1 MRTHNNS
8 KKPTANNMPQLL
20 IFDCDGVLV
29 DSEDLACRVIA
40 EEISNLGFPME
51 TVEARRLFTG
61 GSFADVIQFT
71 EQILGLKINFDLEAR
86 YREKTFALF
95 EQELQPI
102 PGISDIIPTI
112 LLQKCVASN
121 GPLNKMTFNLKR
133 TNLYHHFEGR
143 LFSAYEVNRW
153 KPDPF
158 LFLHAAQTIGVAPEH
173 CLVIEDS
180 VQGVRA
186 AVAADIPVLGFA
198 PNYEGEALAR
208 EGARVFYNM
217 GELPLLLDSY
227 SD

>member
-1 MRTHNNS
+1 
-8 KKPTANNMPQLL
+8 MPKLV

-40 EEISNLGFPME
+40 EEISSLGFPME
-51 TVEARRLFTG
+51 TLEARRLFTG
-61 GSFADVIQFT
+61 GAFADVIRFV
-71 EQILGLKINFDLEAR
+71 EERLGLKINFDLEAR

-102 PGISDIIPTI
+102 PGISDVLPKVQ
-112 LLQKCVASN
+112 LQKCVASN

-133 TNLYHHFEGR
+133 TNLFHHFEGR

-158 LFLHAAQTIGVAPEH
+158 LFLHVAQTMQVAPAH

-186 AVAADIPVLGFA
+186 AVAAGMPVLGFS
-198 PNYEGEALAR
+198 PHDEGEVLAR
-208 EGARVFYNM
+208 EGAKVFYRM
-217 GELPLLLDSY
+217 EELPRLLDSHFY
-227 SD
+227 